1 MKQILFS
8 ILILSMFFASCT
20 ADEKTTRL
28 SFNGG
33 ELLYTDSVTEAQAK
47 DLGDYL
53 VKTNFYDGRKKT
65 VQLDKEANVFHFAMI
80 PNDSIINSPQYTAL
94 AQTLCDNLSEY
105 VFNGAKVEVD
115 FCDDLMHVKK
125 NIKAIPDNSSTENT
139 GKITGNWICVN
150 LTGGETTDT
159 KKQDAELEVLRTNF
173 TFTFNA
179 DQTFKSNFI
188 NLDAVNKPLTIQGYY
203 TIVKNKISFHHLTI
217 NNKPAEE
224 EMLFS
229 IVLYNGEF
237 QLISQSPG
245 SKDLVITFEK
255 T

>member
-8 ILILSMFFASCT
+8 IFILSIFFASCT

-47 DLGDYL
+47 ELGNYL
-53 VKTNFYDGRKKT
+53 VETNFYDGRKKT
-65 VQLDKEANVFHFAMI
+65 VQLDKVANVFHFAMI

-94 AQTLCDNLSEY
+94 AQTLCDNLSQY
-105 VFNGAKVEVD
+105 VFNDAKVEVD

-125 NIKAIPDNSSTENT
+125 NIKASPDNSSE
-139 GKITGNWICVN
+139 KITGNWICAN
-150 LTGGETTDT
+150 IIGGEITDA
-159 KKQDAELEVLRTNF
+159 KKQDAELEVLKTNF
-173 TFTFNA
+173 TFTFNT

-188 NLDAVNKPLTIQGYY
+188 NQDDVSKPLNVQGYY

-217 NNKPAEE
+217 NNKPADE

-229 IVLYNGEF
+229 ILIYNGEF
-237 QLISQSPG
+237 QIISQTPG
-245 SKDLVITFEK
+245 SKDLIMTFER